1 MFALGL
7 DFLTRVA
14 VMTDAASREKA
25 EWPPHPARVFMAL
38 VAAHYDSRPLPD
50 DGAEAA
56 AAWDRERVA
65 LEWLEQQGAPE
76 MGWPEASP
84 RNVVKVYVPVN
95 DASVP
100 SNAERVKELEMRS
113 ALGVMPDQRSRQE
126 RTFPAVF
133 VEGDEPSCFV
143 HLVWPDAN
151 PTSELLASLASLAE
165 KVIRVGH
172 SASLVR
178 MWVAGTDNLP
188 TPTYTPNFKMTKT
201 RRGLQLRVPAQGLL
215 ADLDQRYNAGEIDA
229 FFDLTARITGST
241 GKANRQAKADF
252 AARFGTEWTRSTSAP
267 VRQRPSAGLTAHYGP
282 KGPPELP
289 VVSTSFDSDL
299 LVLTKQEGPV
309 LGLEST
315 AALTAA
321 LRGLLLQDAEG
332 KPEWF
337 TGHSAP
343 GVPSTAGHMA
353 LLPLAYVGSEHA
365 DGHIMGLAIAFP
377 RSVSAQE
384 RAECLR
390 GRLFGRLGD
399 DLELKLVMGNLG
411 DWTLLREERSSP
423 PLALRSLTWTQAS
436 TVWASVTPIVLD
448 RHPKHDQST
457 ERAQWR
463 EEVIAGIA
471 QTCERQ
477 GLPNPEMID
486 VDKTSWHRGAP
497 RSRPGP
503 DGMPWLPSKEGK
515 APRQQVHVL
524 IQFPCEV
531 QGPLI
536 LGAGRFRGYGLCKPL
551 GHRLQ

>member
-50 DGAEAA
+50 DGAEAV
-56 AAWDRERVA
+56 AAWKCERVA

-76 MGWPEASP
+76 MGWPEAAL
-84 RNVVKVYVPVN
+84 RNVAKVYVPVN

-100 SNAERVKELEMRS
+100 SNAERVKESEIRS

-133 VEGDEPSCFV
+133 VEGDEPACFV
-143 HLVWPDAN
+143 QLVWPEAK
-151 PTSELLASLASLAE
+151 PTSELLASLAGLAE

-172 SASLVR
+172 SSSLVR
-178 MWVAGTDNLP
+178 MWVDASDAPP
-188 TPTYTPNFKMTKT
+188 TPTYAPNFKATKT
-201 RRGLQLRVPAQGLL
+201 RRGIQLRVPAPGFL
-215 ADLDQRYNAGEIDA
+215 ADLDQRYNAGEIDS
-229 FFDLTARITGST
+229 FFELSERITTSKGRT
-241 GKANRQAKADF
+241 KEQAKTDF
-252 AARFGTEWTRSTSAP
+252 AARFGTEWSRSVCAP
-267 VRQRPSAGLTAHYGP
+267 VRQRPSAGVTANYGP
-282 KGPPELP
+282 IAERELSVAFTP
-289 VVSTSFDSDL
+289 FDPDL
-299 LVLTKQEGPV
+299 LVLTKMEGPV

-337 TGHSAP
+337 TGHSAS
-343 GVPSTAGHMA
+343 GVPSTGGHMA

-377 RSVSAQE
+377 RCVSAPD

-390 GRLFGRLGD
+390 TRLFGRLGE
-399 DLELKLVMGNLG
+399 DLELRLVMGNLG
-411 DWTLLREERSSP
+411 NWTLLREERSSP
-423 PLALRSLTWTQAS
+423 PLSLRPLTWTEPS
-436 TVWASVTPIVLD
+436 TVWASVTPVVLD
-448 RHPKHDQST
+448 RHPKHDQRT
-457 ERAQWR
+457 ERIQWR

-471 QTCERQ
+471 QSCERQ
-477 GLPNPEMID
+477 GLPRPDVID

-497 RSRPGP
+497 RSLPGP
-503 DGMPWLPSKEGK
+503 DGMPWLPGKEGM

-531 QGPLI
+531 QGPLV

-551 GHRLQ
+551 GPRPQ